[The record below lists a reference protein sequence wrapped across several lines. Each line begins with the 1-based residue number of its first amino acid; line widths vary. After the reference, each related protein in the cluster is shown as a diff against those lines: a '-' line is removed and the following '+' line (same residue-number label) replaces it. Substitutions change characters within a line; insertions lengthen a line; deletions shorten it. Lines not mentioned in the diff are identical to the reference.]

1 MTDRTDA
8 APASRPGSAAL
19 LDVAGLRVA
28 FGDEEVVHGV
38 SLRIMPGECVAIVGE
53 SGSGKSVTARS
64 LLGLA
69 GQDARTTS
77 DRLAVLGRELGGA
90 GERTCREVRGRRIGL
105 ILQDAL
111 VSLDPLRPIGREIED
126 PLRIHERMPP
136 ADRRARVLE
145 LLDRVGMPDPAFASG
160 RRSGE
165 LSGGLRQRAL
175 IASAVALD
183 PPLVIA
189 DEPTTALDVTV
200 QARVLDLLGE
210 LRSRG
215 TGLLLISHDLAVV
228 GRLADRILVMR
239 GGRVVEEGPAER
251 VLRAPRE
258 AYTAALIAAVP
269 TDRPRGERL
278 GIAPGAGAHAAG
290 AVRTAT
296 RRPSVTSGPDPG
308 VAPTHPLLRLDHVTK
323 TFPVPGGRF
332 TAVDDVSLELHPGE
346 TLGLVGESGSG
357 KTTVARLA
365 LALTEPDSG
374 VVELD
379 GAPWSQRLER
389 ERRPIRRRIGAV
401 YQDALSSFDPRWT
414 VRGIL
419 HDAVGTA
426 RPDSGRGEREKRVG
440 LLLDQVGLAASVAAR
455 RPLTLSGGQRQRVA
469 IARALAAAPEVLVCD
484 EPVSALDV
492 TVQAQILDL
501 LDDLQDRDGL
511 ALLFIS
517 HDLGVIRHM
526 SDRVAVMRAGRIVET
541 GEAEE
546 VFGGPRHP
554 YTAQL
559 VADAPRLA
567 V

>member
-1 MTDRTDA
+1 MTVRSDA
-8 APASRPGSAAL
+8 ATPAPTAPASL

-28 FGDEEVVHGV
+28 FDGEEVVHGV

-69 GQDARTTS
+69 GQRARTTS
-77 DRLAVLGRELGGA
+77 DRLEVLGRELGGA
-90 GERTCREVRGRRIGL
+90 DERAWRSIRGRSIGL

-111 VSLDPLRPIGREIED
+111 VSLDPLRPVGREIED

-136 ADRRARVLE
+136 AERRARVLE
-145 LLDRVGMPDPAFASG
+145 LLDRVGMPDPVLAAG

-175 IASAVALD
+175 IASALALD
-183 PPLVIA
+183 PPLVVA

-200 QARVLDLLGE
+200 QARVLALLGE
-210 LRSRG
+210 VRSHG

-239 GGRVVEEGPAER
+239 GGRVVEEGPAEQ
-251 VLRAPRE
+251 VLRSPRE

-269 TDRPRGERL
+269 TDRGRGERL
-278 GIAPGAGAHAAG
+278 AVAASDAVPGSVPSAAAPADAA
-290 AVRTAT
+290 AA
-296 RRPSVTSGPDPG
+296 
-308 VAPTHPLLRLDHVTK
+308 PLLRLDHVTK

-332 TAVDDVSLELHPGE
+332 AAVDDVSLELRAGE

-365 LALTEPDSG
+365 LALTDPDSG
-374 VVELD
+374 AVELD
-379 GAPWSQRLER
+379 GVTWSHRPER

-401 YQDALSSFDPRWT
+401 YQDALSSFDPRWS

-419 HDAVGTA
+419 DDAVGTA
-426 RPDSGRGEREKRVG
+426 HPGAGRREREGRIAS
-440 LLLDQVGLAASVAAR
+440 LLDQVGLAASVADR
-455 RPLTLSGGQRQRVA
+455 RPLSLSGGQRQRVA
-469 IARALAAAPEVLVCD
+469 IARALAAAPAVLVCD

-492 TVQAQILDL
+492 TIQAQILDL
-501 LDDLQDRDGL
+501 LDDLQRQEGL

-517 HDLGVIRHM
+517 HDLGVVRHM

-541 GEAEE
+541 GAAAD
-546 VFGGPRHP
+546 VFADPQHP

-567 V
+567 A

>member
-8 APASRPGSAAL
+8 ATASPPAVEPV

-28 FGDEEVVHGV
+28 FGDGEVVHGV
-38 SLRIMPGECVAIVGE
+38 TLRIMPGECVAIVGE

-69 GQDARTTS
+69 GHGARTTS
-77 DRLAVLGRELGGA
+77 DRLAVLGREVGGA
-90 GERTCREVRGRRIGL
+90 GERTWREVRGRSIGL

-126 PLRIHERMPP
+126 PLRLHERMPP

-145 LLDRVGMPDPAFASG
+145 LLDRVGMPDPAFAAG

-239 GGRVVEEGPAER
+239 GGSVVEEGPAEQ
-251 VLRAPRE
+251 VLREPRE

-278 GIAPGAGAHAAG
+278 GPADGGTDGAGPISAG
-290 AVRTAT
+290 T
-296 RRPSVTSGPDPG
+296 RRPTD
-308 VAPTHPLLRLDHVTK
+308 APPAPRPLLRLDHVTK

-332 TAVDDVSLELHPGE
+332 TAVDDVSLELGQGE

-365 LALTEPDSG
+365 LALAEPDSG

-379 GAPWSQRLER
+379 GAPWSHRPER
-389 ERRPIRRRIGAV
+389 ERRPLRRRIGAV

-419 HDAVGTA
+419 DDAVATA
-426 RPDSGRGEREKRVG
+426 HPDAGRREREQRIG
-440 LLLDQVGLAASVAAR
+440 LLLDQVGLAASVAHR

-501 LDDLQDRDGL
+501 LDDLQRHDGL

-517 HDLGVIRHM
+517 HDLGVVRHM

-546 VFGGPRHP
+546 VFGSPRHP

>member
-8 APASRPGSAAL
+8 AAPGASATRPL
-19 LDVAGLRVA
+19 LDVAGLRVS
-28 FGDEEVVHGV
+28 FGGEEVVHGV
-38 SLRIMPGECVAIVGE
+38 SLRILPGECVAIVGE

-69 GQDARTTS
+69 GQGARTTA
-77 DRLAVLGRELGGA
+77 DRLEVLGRELGGA
-90 GERTCREVRGRRIGL
+90 DERTWRSMRGRSIGL

-111 VSLDPLRPIGREIED
+111 VSLDPLRPVGREIED

-136 ADRRARVLE
+136 AERRARVLE
-145 LLDRVGMPDPAFASG
+145 LLDRVGMPDPVLAAG

-175 IASAVALD
+175 IASALALD
-183 PPLVIA
+183 PPLVVA

-200 QARVLDLLGE
+200 QARVLALLGE
-210 LRSRG
+210 VRSRG

-239 GGRVVEEGPAER
+239 GGRVVEEGPAEQ
-251 VLRAPRE
+251 VLHSPRE
-258 AYTAALIAAVP
+258 QYTTALIAAVP
-269 TDRPRGERL
+269 TDRARGERL
-278 GIAPGAGAHAAG
+278 AAPGTVPVERVPTPAAL
-290 AVRTAT
+290 ADDA
-296 RRPSVTSGPDPG
+296 
-308 VAPTHPLLRLDHVTK
+308 APPLLRLDHVTK

-332 TAVDDVSLELHPGE
+332 AAVDDVSLVLHAGE

-374 VVELD
+374 TVELD
-379 GAPWSQRLER
+379 GVTWSHRPER
-389 ERRPIRRRIGAV
+389 DRRPMRRRIGAI
-401 YQDALSSFDPRWT
+401 YQDALSSFDPRWS

-419 HDAVGTA
+419 DDAVGTA
-426 RPDSGRGEREKRVG
+426 HPRAGRRERDSRIAS
-440 LLLDQVGLAASVAAR
+440 LLDQVGLAASVAGR

-469 IARALAAAPEVLVCD
+469 IARALAAAPDVLVCD

-492 TVQAQILDL
+492 TIQAQILDL
-501 LDDLQDRDGL
+501 LDDLQQQEGL

-517 HDLGVIRHM
+517 HDLGVVRHM
-526 SDRVAVMRAGRIVET
+526 SDRVAVMRAGCIVET
-541 GEAEE
+541 GAAAD
-546 VFGGPRHP
+546 VFASPQHP

-559 VADAPRLA
+559 VADAPRLTA
-567 V
+567 